1 MVDIHSHILWD
12 LDDGSPDIETSLA
25 MLKLAWE
32 SGTTDIVGTPHSNGE
47 YEYRPAVIDER
58 IRELTDRTGGQ
69 PKIHRGCDFHLNFE
83 NVDSLLEDPGVY
95 TIAAKQYLLVECP
108 DYHVGHHTELVLR
121 RLIDAGIVP
130 IVTHPERNPVLQKEL
145 KRVEEWVELGCL
157 VQVTALSVTGGF
169 GGSATTACNRLLSRG
184 LVHVVASDAHDP
196 VHRNTRL
203 DKARDVVR
211 ERYGEEAAGI
221 LFTENPRDIVEGYNV
236 PGGKQQFA
244 GAPKSWWAFWK

>member
-211 ERYGEEAAGI
+211 ARYGDEAAEI

-236 PGGKQQFA
+236 PGGKQNFA
-244 GAPKSWWAFWK
+244 GAPKSWWEFWK